1 MGPGSGRKT
10 ISQLWLSTF
19 HAGKMDVVDS
29 GFSTSCRCE
38 LRASICSEKENGEDH
53 AKRAFRQLS
62 E

>member
-1 MGPGSGRKT
+1 
-10 ISQLWLSTF
+10 
-19 HAGKMDVVDS
+19 MDVVDS